1 MREMNS
7 LQRSA
12 IALAALAA
20 VAWTMVA
27 YSVAE
32 TTTQP
37 PQTVPE
43 AGGSGGSGEPLS
55 QKLDRAGGVIKPP
68 AGIDPGLSK
77 SPPQSGRTPTIPPPG
92 TSGGDGAIN
101 PK

>member
-1 MREMNS
+1 

-12 IALAALAA
+12 VVLAVVAA
-20 VAWTMVA
+20 ASWAMVA

-32 TTTQP
+32 TKEQP

-43 AGGSGGSGEPLS
+43 AGGSGSAAEPLS
-55 QKLDRAGGVIKPP
+55 ERLDRAGGVITPP
-68 AGIDPGLSK
+68 AGIDTDLAK
-77 SPPQSGRTPTIPPPG
+77 TPPQSGRTPTIRPPSA
-92 TSGGDGAIN
+92 SGGGVN

>member
-1 MREMNS
+1 MNS

-12 IALAALAA
+12 MVLAGIAVLS
-20 VAWTMVA
+20 WTMVA

-32 TTTQP
+32 TTAQP

-43 AGGSGGSGEPLS
+43 AGGAGSSTEPLS

-68 AGIDPGLSK
+68 VGIDPDLTK
-77 SPPQSGRTPTIPPPG
+77 APPQSGRTPTILPPG
-92 TSGGDGAIN
+92 TGGGDRDIN